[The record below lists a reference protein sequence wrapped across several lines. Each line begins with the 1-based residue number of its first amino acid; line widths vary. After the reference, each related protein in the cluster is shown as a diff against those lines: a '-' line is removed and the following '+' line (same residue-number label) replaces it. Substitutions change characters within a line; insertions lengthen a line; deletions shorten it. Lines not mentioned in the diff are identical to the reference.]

1 MPVNAVPEAVHFANL
16 QFLTSAAELHQL
28 PADDGLEIAFA
39 GRSNAGKSTA
49 LNTLARQRQ
58 LARASRTPGRT
69 QLINLF
75 TLREGVRLVD
85 LPGYGF
91 AQVPEEI
98 KLRWQKTLGD
108 YLNSRQCLKG
118 LVVLC
123 DIRHPLKD
131 LDRNLLSW
139 ANQRQLKVLLLLTK
153 ADKLSRGA
161 VAATVQQVQR
171 APEVTSGQVTVAP
184 FSSLAKQGIDALE
197 GFIQGLINASV

>member
-28 PADDGLEIAFA
+28 PADNGLEIAFA

-139 ANQRQLKVLLLLTK
+139 ANQRQLQVLLLLTK

-184 FSSLAKQGIDALE
+184 FSSLAKQGIEALE
-197 GFIQGLINASV
+197 GFIQGLISASV

>member
-28 PADDGLEIAFA
+28 PADNGLEIAFA

-184 FSSLAKQGIDALE
+184 FSSLAKQGIEALE
-197 GFIQGLINASV
+197 DFIQGLINASV

>member
-28 PADDGLEIAFA
+28 PADNGLEIAFA

-75 TLREGVRLVD
+75 TLRDGVRLVD

>member
-1 MPVNAVPEAVHFANL
+1 MSVNATPIALPFQQL

-28 PADDGLEIAFA
+28 PTDAGLEIAFA
-39 GRSNAGKSTA
+39 GRSNAGKSSA

-75 TLREGVRLVD
+75 TLIDAVRLVD

-98 KLRWQKTLGD
+98 KKRWQKTLGD
-108 YLNSRQCLKG
+108 YLESRQCLKG
-118 LVVLC
+118 LVILC
-123 DIRHPLKD
+123 DIRHPLKE
-131 LDRNLLSW
+131 LDRNLLRW
-139 ANQRQLKVLLLLTK
+139 ANKRQLRVLLLLTK

-161 VAATVQQVQR
+161 MASTVQQVKHD
-171 APEVTSGQVTVAP
+171 AEVAGGHVQVAA
-184 FSSLAKQGIDALE
+184 FSSLHQLGLDALE
-197 GFIQGLINASV
+197 GFIAGLVSANQ

>member
-1 MPVNAVPEAVHFANL
+1 MPVNAAPTALPFQQL

-28 PADDGLEIAFA
+28 PGDSGLEIAFA
-39 GRSNAGKSTA
+39 GRSNAGKSSA

-75 TLREGVRLVD
+75 TLLDDVRLVD

-98 KLRWQKTLGD
+98 KKRWQKTLGD
-108 YLNSRQCLKG
+108 YLDSRQCLKG
-118 LVVLC
+118 LVILC
-123 DIRHPLKD
+123 DIRHPLKE
-131 LDRNLLSW
+131 LDRNLLRW
-139 ANQRQLKVLLLLTK
+139 ANKRQLQVLLLLTK

-161 VAATVQQVQR
+161 VASTVQQVKR
-171 APEVTSGQVTVAP
+171 DAEVAAGQVQVAA
-184 FSSLAKQGIDALE
+184 FSSLNQSGLEALE
-197 GFIQGLINASV
+197 GFIAALISGNQ

>member
-28 PADDGLEIAFA
+28 PADQGLEIAFA

-75 TLREGVRLVD
+75 TLCDGVRLVD

-98 KLRWQKTLGD
+98 KLRWQQTLGD
-108 YLNSRQCLKG
+108 YLNRRQCLKG
-118 LVVLC
+118 LVVLS
-123 DIRHPLKD
+123 DIRHPLKE
-131 LDRNLLSW
+131 LDRNLLAW
-139 ANQRQLKVLLLLTK
+139 ANQRQLPVLLLLTK

-171 APEVTSGQVTVAP
+171 APEVTAGQVTVAP
-184 FSSLAKQGIDALE
+184 FSALAKQGVEALE
-197 GFIQGLINASV
+197 GFIQGLINAKV

>member
-28 PADDGLEIAFA
+28 PADQGLEIAFA

-75 TLREGVRLVD
+75 TLCEGVRLVD

-98 KLRWQKTLGD
+98 KLRWQQTLGD

-118 LVVLC
+118 LVVLS
-123 DIRHPLKD
+123 DIRHPLKE
-131 LDRNLLSW
+131 LDRNLLAW

-171 APEVTSGQVTVAP
+171 APEVTGGQVTVAP
-184 FSSLAKQGIDALE
+184 FSALAKQGIDALE
-197 GFIQGLINASV
+197 GFIQGLINAKV